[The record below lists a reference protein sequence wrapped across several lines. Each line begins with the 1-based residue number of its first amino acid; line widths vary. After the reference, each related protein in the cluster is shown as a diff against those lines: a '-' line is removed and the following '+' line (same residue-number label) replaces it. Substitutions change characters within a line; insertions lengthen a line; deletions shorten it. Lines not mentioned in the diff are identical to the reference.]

1 MHVPSIL
8 IEAVVVG
15 ILTFKSGK
23 NSILGFSEP
32 KKAKFL
38 DIFILIWAFKISCS
52 VELSI
57 KKFITSGP
65 DHGQGCG
72 HAVGSVSKG
81 C

>member
-23 NSILGFSEP
+23 NSILGLSEH
-32 KKAKFL
+32 KKAEFL
-38 DIFILIWAFKISCS
+38 DIFILICAFNISCS
-52 VELSI
+52 LELSI

-65 DHGQGCG
+65 DHGQGC
-72 HAVGSVSKG
+72 
-81 C
+81 